1 MAIRHL
7 RRALAAFGVLTLAL
21 GGCAATTPSGPHS
34 TPGGGAEVDGQLKAA
49 RAATERFTDHAAAE
63 GAGYAS
69 TLTTLGCFHDAG
81 KGGMGLHYVADKLM
95 DATLDTTAPEALV
108 YELDPAGAPAR
119 LVAHEYI
126 VPVEAWSSNDPP
138 MLFGQHLHRHAT
150 LPLWVLHVWLYRDN
164 PSGLFADFN
173 PDVAQCPAGVP
184 VFGVDLPKPQAGPPS
199 SPGAPAPP
207 RRRSSAASPTPSPA
221 PGHGMGR
228 SPAK

>member
-1 MAIRHL
+1 MAVRHL
-7 RRALAAFGVLTLAL
+7 RGALAGFAVLTLVL
-21 GGCAATTPSGPHS
+21 GGCAAGTPSGPHS

-49 RAATERFTDHAAAE
+49 RAATERFADHVAAE

-69 TLTTLGCFHDAG
+69 TLTTLGCFHDPG

-95 DATLDTTAPEALV
+95 DATLTTTAPEALV

-126 VPVEAWSSNDPP
+126 VPVEAWSSDVPP

-184 VFGVDLPKPQAGPPS
+184 VFGVDLPKPATASPS
-199 SPGAPAPP
+199 SPGAPKP
-207 RRRSSAASPTPSPA
+207 RPRRSSAASPTPSPA
-221 PGHGMGR
+221 PDHGTGR
-228 SPAK
+228 WPAR